1 MEKVIY
7 LLIFIAYFAIARALF
22 IRMEYRDKERKKR
35 AERRERTRNFESI
48 NYDNFNVEK
57 GIYEN

>member
-7 LLIFIAYFAIARALF
+7 LGVFIAYFAVVRVLF
-22 IRMEYRDKERKKR
+22 IRMEEMSEKKR
-35 AERRERTRNFESI
+35 KRTERRLKCRTYETI

>member
-7 LLIFIAYFAIARALF
+7 LLIFIAYFAIVRALF

-48 NYDNFNVEK
+48 NYDNFNPNT
-57 GIYEN
+57 GRYEN

>member
-7 LLIFIAYFAIARALF
+7 LLIFIAYFAIVRALF
-22 IRMEYRDKERKKR
+22 IRMEYRDEERKKR
-35 AERRERTRNFESI
+35 AERRLKCKTYETI